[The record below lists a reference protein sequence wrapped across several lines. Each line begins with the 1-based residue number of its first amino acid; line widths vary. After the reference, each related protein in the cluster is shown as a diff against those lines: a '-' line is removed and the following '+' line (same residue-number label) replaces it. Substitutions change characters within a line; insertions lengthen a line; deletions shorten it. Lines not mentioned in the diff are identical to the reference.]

1 MKLKLKAFALAA
13 MIALAAAVP
22 AEAAKKEKGSNK
34 EVHLDLKS
42 HYVEKIDYKGL
53 TKCAVKDYGIKSDGS
68 AQSAAMQKALDDLS
82 AQGGGILN
90 MPAGVY
96 AFNGVCMRSNV
107 HIVVD
112 SGVTFK
118 LAKGESKAKG
128 KAKEGGVIFLFSYS
142 EDDAP
147 RYVENCSIRSKDGKQ
162 YKVDY
167 REFSNDGTS
176 VRFIICRMVKNFYIA
191 DADIYDNYTVH
202 CGIIF
207 VPAKTEG
214 ADKWELSRPT
224 HGQIRNCSIHNAN
237 SGYGLCQLHGA
248 QGLFFEDIFS
258 NGGVTLR
265 LESGAGGPYAGVFDI
280 QARNVSSEGGR
291 ASVMMNPH
299 CTHNGTAKIDGVS
312 SVSSS
317 ATVLIHGGF
326 IDRKHKNDP
335 NATVGTYANDCEIV
349 NIHGVYGEEAQVDDK
364 EVYIC
369 DPVPGYEKKFREN
382 GYGNKKSLTGP
393 SYAVVFDSTNGEYTV
408 KCQNVTGDGFPGE
421 IFKYEH
427 DLADRMKRKWEI
439 LKSLPVYKARG
450 EGALQERFG
459 ASKK

>member
-1 MKLKLKAFALAA
+1 MKTKFKVFTLLVIMLVTS
-13 MIALAAAVP
+13 AVTLP
-22 AEAAKKEKGSNK
+22 LEAAKK

-42 HYVEKIDYKGL
+42 HYVDKINYKGT
-53 TKCAVKDYGIKSDGS
+53 TKCAVKDYGVKNDGS
-68 AQSAAMQKALDDLS
+68 SQSLAMQKALDKLS

-90 MPAGVY
+90 LPAGVY

-112 SGVTFK
+112 SGATLK
-118 LAKGESKAKG
+118 LAKAESNGKG
-128 KAKEGGVIFLFSYS
+128 KTKAGGVIFLFSYS
-142 EDDAP
+142 DDDSP
-147 RYVENCSIRSKDGKQ
+147 KYVENCSIRGKGGKK

-167 REFSNDGTS
+167 TEYSNDGTS
-176 VRFIICRMVKNFYIA
+176 VRFVINRMVKNFMIA

-207 VPAKTEG
+207 VPSKSKG

-224 HGQIRNCSIHNAN
+224 NGEIRNCSIHNAN

-248 QGLFFEDIFS
+248 QGLYFENLYS
-258 NGGVTLR
+258 KGGVTLR

-280 QARNVSSEGGR
+280 QARNINSENAR

-299 CTHNGTAKIDGVS
+299 TTHNGTAKIDGVS

-326 IDRKHKNDP
+326 IDKKHKDNP
-335 NATVGTYANDCEIV
+335 HATVGTYANDCEIV
-349 NIHGVYGEEAQVDDK
+349 NIHGVYGENAQVDDK
-364 EVYIC
+364 EVFIC
-369 DPVPGYEKKFREN
+369 DPVEGFEKKFRES

-393 SYAVVFDSTNGEYTV
+393 SYAVVYDSTNGEYSV
-408 KCQNVTGDGFPGE
+408 KCQNVTGKGFPGE

-427 DLADRMKRKWEI
+427 NLESRMKKKWDI
-439 LKSLPVYKARG
+439 VKALPAYKSRD
-450 EGALQERFG
+450 
-459 ASKK
+459 